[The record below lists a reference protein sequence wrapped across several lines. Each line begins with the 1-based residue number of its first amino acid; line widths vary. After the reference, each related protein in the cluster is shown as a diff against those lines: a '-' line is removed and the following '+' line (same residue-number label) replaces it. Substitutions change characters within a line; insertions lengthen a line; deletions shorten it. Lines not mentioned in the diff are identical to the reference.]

1 MTYVDMLGTSP
12 APGPWYPMY
21 TFSQTMT
28 TDTEGGTAWLKMGEV
43 KHEYLPKVVMADD
56 FDAGW
61 AEYMEAYNACNPDAF
76 IAEMQTELERRIAE
90 AAKYE

>member
-1 MTYVDMLGTSP
+1 
-12 APGPWYPMY
+12 
-21 TFSQTMT
+21 
-28 TDTEGGTAWLKMGEV
+28 
-43 KHEYLPKVVMADD
+43 MADD

-76 IAEMQTELERRIAE
+76 IAEMQAELDRRIAE